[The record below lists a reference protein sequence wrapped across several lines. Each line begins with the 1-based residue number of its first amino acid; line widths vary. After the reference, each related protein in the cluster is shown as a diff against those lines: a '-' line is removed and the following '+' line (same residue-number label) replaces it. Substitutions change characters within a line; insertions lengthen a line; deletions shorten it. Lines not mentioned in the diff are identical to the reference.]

1 VFTVKIHL
9 TFDIIKMSL
18 GKLSDR
24 DVKMLIELWKNESS
38 LLVMTFPKYS
48 NENEQKA
55 ALSNVH
61 GPLQSTLSISFA
73 AWFPH
78 TPPHTGASAPVDFPT
93 PKLIFDNLTAIAP
106 PRS

>member
-1 VFTVKIHL
+1 MFTVKIHL

-24 DVKMLIELWKNESS
+24 DVEILIELWRNDPSI
-38 LLVMTFPKYS
+38 LVMIFPKIEMRTS
-48 NENEQKA
+48 GR
-55 ALSNVH
+55 LHCLNVH

-78 TPPHTGASAPVDFPT
+78 TPADTGASAPLDFPT

-106 PRS
+106 PGS